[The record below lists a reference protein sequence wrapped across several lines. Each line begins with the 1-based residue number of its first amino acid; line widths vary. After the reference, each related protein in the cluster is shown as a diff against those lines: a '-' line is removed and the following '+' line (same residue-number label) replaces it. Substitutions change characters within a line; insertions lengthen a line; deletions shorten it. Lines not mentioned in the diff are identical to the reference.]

1 MELAIL
7 AAEVKQ
13 VVAARFEDRLQDAP
27 DEDEMIPARM
37 HRLARALKA
46 AQRAVQDRRAEF
58 PDLPG
63 GRGKTVLSP
72 SGKAVRCRLLPDL
85 DDIDG
90 KSLRFPQ
97 AGPGPGPL
105 PLAARPPRGGAADPN
120 KHVSR
125 R

>member
-13 VVAARFEDRLQDAP
+13 GVAARFEDRLQDAP

-58 PDLPG
+58 PDLPR

-72 SGKAVRCRLLPDL
+72 SGQAVRCRLLADL
-85 DDIDG
+85 EAIDG
-90 KSLRFPQ
+90 KSPRFAQ
-97 AGPGPGPL
+97 DRSAE
-105 PLAARPPRGGAADPN
+105 
-120 KHVSR
+120 R